1 MEQQPCR
8 RWWAGAAA
16 ACALGGWCAGWASRG
31 RWDAEAVAATAPSFL
46 SAHGGS
52 PARTRGCS
60 AHTPRIEFDMPAL
73 LAEGELPEV
82 AAATGSSKALDGS
95 NRLLRKAETV
105 IRRRTSQL
113 LIVIERTNTSH
124 NYSAVLRT
132 AEALGV
138 QHVWYATLAVLVRS
152 PADW

>member
-1 MEQQPCR
+1 MGSVR
-8 RWWAGAAA
+8 RRGERRTLLPRAGHDYEYE
-16 ACALGGWCAGWASRG
+16 LPRG
-31 RWDAEAVAATAPSFL
+31 RIPRARWARWGASTFV
-46 SAHGGS
+46 GGDYYDLD
-52 PARTRGCS
+52 TG
-60 AHTPRIEFDMPAL
+60 AL
-73 LAEGELPEV
+73 RPLPEV